1 VQTLISGSIAFD
13 YLMSFPGRFQESLVA
28 EKLDRISVSFLV
40 DTLHLRRGGCAP
52 NVAHTL
58 ALLGERPL
66 LVGAAGHDF
75 NDYGQDLARTGV
87 DLAGVLR
94 REDVVTA
101 SFFANTDQEGNQI
114 CSFFTG
120 AMQYAREIS
129 LTPLLRGK
137 EDLVLV
143 SPNDPEAM
151 GRHAREAKEAG
162 CRLIYDP
169 SQQIARLD
177 GETLL
182 RDARGAWLL
191 ICNEYEEEM
200 FLQKS
205 GLARADLAG
214 VAEIVIVTLGE
225 RGAVIRTPG
234 GEVRVPAAAPDRIL
248 DPTGVGDA
256 FRGGL
261 MKGILDGLP
270 WETAGRMG
278 SLAAAYVLETD
289 GPQNHRYT
297 PAEFL
302 ARYVETFGAEGAPEG
317 LAAS

>member
-1 VQTLISGSIAFD
+1 MQTLISGSIAFD
-13 YLMSFPGRFQESLVA
+13 YLMSFPGRFRESLVA

-40 DTLHLRRGGCAP
+40 DTLNLRRGGCAP

-58 ALLGERPL
+58 ALLGEGPL
-66 LVGAAGHDF
+66 LVGAAGRDF
-75 NDYGQDLARTGV
+75 DDYGRDLARIGV

-94 REDVVTA
+94 REEVVTA

-129 LTPLLRGK
+129 LTPLIRGR

-143 SPNDPEAM
+143 SPNDPQAM
-151 GRHAREAKEAG
+151 SRHAREAREAG
-162 CRLIYDP
+162 CRLLYDP
-169 SQQIARLD
+169 SQQIARLE
-177 GETLL
+177 GKTLL
-182 RDARGAWLL
+182 EDARGAWLL
-191 ICNEYEEEM
+191 LFNEYEEEM
-200 FLQKS
+200 FLQKT
-205 GLARADLAG
+205 GLARSDLAG
-214 VAEIVIVTLGE
+214 VAENVIVTLGE
-225 RGAVIRTPG
+225 RGALIRTPEG
-234 GEVRVPAAAPDRIL
+234 VVQVPAAAPDRIL

-261 MKGILDGLP
+261 LKGIIDGLP

-297 PAEFL
+297 PAQFL
-302 ARYVETFGAEGAPEG
+302 ERYRETFGAAGAPEG
-317 LAAS
+317 LATP